1 MKRRELLKKM
11 TAAAGFSA
19 LASLGAG
26 GGRAAAAACPAG
38 GAAADGAAAGAKA
51 AAGDP
56 DPWRAAFHAALAER
70 PWLLGYAGTG
80 RDAIPRRSVRV
91 EGRIPAGLAGTL
103 YRNGP
108 ARHEVGGFRYR
119 HWLDGD
125 GMVQAWR
132 IGGGRVEHQ
141 ARMVRTFKY
150 REERAAGRA
159 LYPGFGSLPPAA
171 RPVPHPDAIN
181 TANVSVLLH
190 AGELWALWEAGSPWR
205 LDPETL
211 ETRGVRSFSP
221 ETRGLPFSAHPR
233 RDRDGALWNFG
244 YASHAGRLV
253 LWRIEPDGSLGRAAA
268 LPVSPMTMPHD
279 FVVTERHLVLVLPPL
294 DFDPDADP
302 AARSFL
308 DRHVWR
314 PERGT
319 RVLVVDKGD
328 LETRFQAELPAEWVF
343 HFGNAWEDEAGIIR
357 FDGARAPTP
366 EMLFGSLR
374 GVMRGEAPDPTEPA
388 ARHVLYRIDTRRRRA
403 GQEALAPADLV
414 TEFPAVD
421 PRRSTRRHR
430 WITVLGAGGGA
441 DPGGGGAPPRP
452 VHGGFDSVVRLDADT
467 GRVRRYRYPAH
478 QIPEEHLFVPDPAHD
493 DENAGWLLGTVLDW
507 RARATVLHVF
517 RADAVEDGPVA
528 AAALPDAL
536 PLGLHGRFA
545 PSGPGSRAGAGQG

>member
-11 TAAAGFSA
+11 TTAAGLSA
-19 LASLGAG
+19 LASFGG
-26 GGRAAAAACPAG
+26 GGRVAAAACPAG
-38 GAAADGAAAGAKA
+38 GAAGG
-51 AAGDP
+51 P
-56 DPWRAAFHAALAER
+56 DPWRAAFHDALAER

-91 EGRIPAGLAGTL
+91 EGRLPAGLAGTL

-141 ARMVRTFKY
+141 ARMVHTFKY

-159 LYPGFGSLPPAA
+159 LYPAFGSVPPAA
-171 RPVPHPDAIN
+171 CPVPHPDAIN
-181 TANVSVLLH
+181 TANISVLPH

-205 LDPETL
+205 LDPDTL
-211 ETRGVRSFSP
+211 ETLGAKSFSP

-233 RDRDGALWNFG
+233 RDQDGAVWNFG

-268 LPVSPMTMPHD
+268 LSVSPMTMPHD

-319 RVLVVDKGD
+319 RVLVVDKND
-328 LETRFQAELPAEWVF
+328 LETHFWLEMPAEWVF
-343 HFGNAWEDEAGIIR
+343 HFGNAWEDEAGVIR
-357 FDGARAPTP
+357 FDGARARTP
-366 EMLFGSLR
+366 EALFGSLR
-374 GVMRGEAPDPTEPA
+374 GVMRGEVRDPAEPA

-403 GQEALAPADLV
+403 AQEALAPADLA
-414 TEFPAVD
+414 TEFPVVD

-430 WITVLGAGGGA
+430 WITVLGAGGK
-441 DPGGGGAPPRP
+441 DSEPGSEPGPAY
-452 VHGGFDSVVRLDADT
+452 GGFDSVVRLDADT

-478 QIPEEHLFVPDPAHD
+478 QIPEEHLFVPDPEHD
-493 DENAGWLLGTVLDW
+493 GENAGWLLGTVLDW
-507 RARATVLHVF
+507 RARRTVLHVF
-517 RADAVEDGPVA
+517 RADSIEDGPVA

-545 PSGPGSRAGAGQG
+545 AHREG

>member
-11 TAAAGFSA
+11 TAVAGFSA
-19 LASLGAG
+19 LAPLGG
-26 GGRAAAAACPAG
+26 GGRAAAAVCPAG
-38 GAAADGAAAGAKA
+38 GATAGAKA
-51 AAGDP
+51 AAEGP
-56 DPWRAAFHAALAER
+56 DPWRAAFHDALAER

-91 EGRIPAGLAGTL
+91 EGRLPPGLAGTL

-141 ARMVRTFKY
+141 ARMVHTFKY

-159 LYPGFGSLPPAA
+159 LYPAFGSVPPAA
-171 RPVPHPDAIN
+171 CAVPHPDAIN
-181 TANVSVLLH
+181 TANISVLPH

-205 LDPETL
+205 LDPDTL
-211 ETRGVRSFSP
+211 ETLGAKSFSP

-233 RDRDGALWNFG
+233 RDRDGAVWNFG
-244 YASHAGRLV
+244 YASHAERLV

-268 LPVSPMTMPHD
+268 LSVSPMTMPHD

-319 RVLVVDKGD
+319 RVLVVDKND
-328 LETRFQAELPAEWVF
+328 LETRFWLELPAEWVF
-343 HFGNAWEDEAGIIR
+343 HFGNAWEDEAGVIR
-357 FDGARAPTP
+357 FDGARARTP
-366 EMLFGSLR
+366 EVLFGSLR
-374 GVMRGEAPDPTEPA
+374 GVMRGEVRDPAEPA
-388 ARHVLYRIDTRRRRA
+388 AHHVLYRIDTRRRRA
-403 GQEALAPADLV
+403 AQEALAPADLA

-430 WITVLGAGGGA
+430 WITVLGAGGKGSE
-441 DPGGGGAPPRP
+441 PGP
-452 VHGGFDSVVRLDADT
+452 VYGGFDSVVRLDADT

-478 QIPEEHLFVPDPAHD
+478 QIPEEHLFVPDPERD

-507 RARATVLHVF
+507 RARTTVLHVF
-517 RADAVEDGPVA
+517 RADSIEDGPVA

-545 PSGPGSRAGAGQG
+545 AHREGWG

>member
-11 TAAAGFSA
+11 TAAVGFSA
-19 LASLGAG
+19 LASLG
-26 GGRAAAAACPAG
+26 GGRVAAAACPAG
-38 GAAADGAAAGAKA
+38 VAAGGATAGAGAGAAGG
-51 AAGDP
+51 GP
-56 DPWRAAFHAALAER
+56 DPWRAAFRAALAER

-108 ARHEVGGFRYR
+108 ARHEIGDFRYR

-132 IGGGRVEHQ
+132 IGEGRVEHQ

-159 LYPGFGSLPPAA
+159 LYPGFGSMPPAA
-171 RPVPHPDAIN
+171 CPVPHPDAIN
-181 TANVSVLLH
+181 TANVSVLPH

-205 LDPETL
+205 LDPDTL
-211 ETRGVRSFSP
+211 ETLGAKSFSP

-244 YASHAGRLV
+244 YASSAGRLV
-253 LWRIEPDGSLGRAAA
+253 FWRIEPDGSLGRVAA

-294 DFDPDADP
+294 DFDPDTDP
-302 AARSFL
+302 AIRSFL
-308 DRHVWR
+308 DRHVWH

-319 RVLVVDKGD
+319 RVLVVDKSD
-328 LETRFQAELPAEWVF
+328 LETHFWAELPAEWVF
-343 HFGNAWEDEAGIIR
+343 HFGNAWEDEAGVIR
-357 FDGARAPTP
+357 FDGARARTP

-374 GVMRGEAPDPTEPA
+374 GVMRGEVPDPAEPA

-430 WITVLGAGGGA
+430 WITLLGAGAGGGRA
-441 DPGGGGAPPRP
+441 APRP
-452 VHGGFDSVVRLDADT
+452 VHGGFNSVVRLDAET

-478 QIPEEHLFVPDPAHD
+478 QIPEEHLFVADPERD
-493 DENAGWLLGTVLDW
+493 GEDAGWVLGTVLDW

-517 RADAVEDGPVA
+517 RADAIEDGPIA

-545 PSGPGSRAGAGQG
+545 ARGRPAGQGT

>member
-11 TAAAGFSA
+11 TAVAGFSA
-19 LASLGAG
+19 LAPLG
-26 GGRAAAAACPAG
+26 GGARVAAAVCPAG
-38 GAAADGAAAGAKA
+38 GAAGGAKA
-51 AAGDP
+51 AAAGP
-56 DPWRAAFHAALAER
+56 DPWRAAFHDALAER

-80 RDAIPRRSVRV
+80 RDAIPRRRVRV
-91 EGRIPAGLAGTL
+91 EGRLPPGLAGTL

-141 ARMVRTFKY
+141 ARMVHTFKY

-159 LYPGFGSLPPAA
+159 LYPAFGSVPPAA
-171 RPVPHPDAIN
+171 CAVPHPDAIN
-181 TANVSVLLH
+181 TANISVLPH

-205 LDPETL
+205 LDPDTL
-211 ETRGVRSFSP
+211 ETLGTKSFSP

-233 RDRDGALWNFG
+233 RDRDGAVWNFG
-244 YASHAGRLV
+244 YASHAERLV
-253 LWRIEPDGSLGRAAA
+253 LWRIEPDGSLGRASA
-268 LPVSPMTMPHD
+268 LSVSPMTMPHD

-302 AARSFL
+302 AVRSFL

-319 RVLVVDKGD
+319 RVLVVDKND
-328 LETRFQAELPAEWVF
+328 LETHFWLELPAEWVF
-343 HFGNAWEDEAGIIR
+343 HFGNAWEDEAGVIR
-357 FDGARAPTP
+357 FDGARARTP
-366 EMLFGSLR
+366 EVLFGSLR
-374 GVMRGEAPDPTEPA
+374 GVMRGEVRDPAEPA
-388 ARHVLYRIDTRRRRA
+388 AHHVLYRIDTRRRRA
-403 GQEALAPADLV
+403 VQEALAPADLA

-430 WITVLGAGGGA
+430 WITVLGAGGKGSE
-441 DPGGGGAPPRP
+441 PGP
-452 VHGGFDSVVRLDADT
+452 VYGGFDSVVRLDADT

-478 QIPEEHLFVPDPAHD
+478 QIPEEHLFVPDPERD

-507 RARATVLHVF
+507 RARTTVLHVF
-517 RADAVEDGPVA
+517 RADSIEDGPVA

-545 PSGPGSRAGAGQG
+545 AHREGWG